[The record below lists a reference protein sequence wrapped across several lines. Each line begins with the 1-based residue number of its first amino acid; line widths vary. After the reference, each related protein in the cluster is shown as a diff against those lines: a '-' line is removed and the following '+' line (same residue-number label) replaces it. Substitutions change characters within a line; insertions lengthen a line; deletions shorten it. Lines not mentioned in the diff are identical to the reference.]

1 MTRMTGQAG
10 PPRGSRW
17 AGRSVRC
24 GLTAVVPLLL
34 LFATSCGSDSD
45 NATTGGTQPAAR
57 VATLVTGL
65 TDPLFLTSPPSDSRL
80 FIVEKPGRIRVYEN
94 GALVPT
100 PFLDVTALVSTGD
113 EQGLLGLAFHPSY
126 ATNGYFYVNYTDA
139 AGDTQVVRYN
149 AGTTPNQ
156 ADPTSATGILTVDQ
170 PFANHNGGMVFFGAD
185 GMLYIALGDG
195 GDAGDPAGNAQH
207 LGTLLGKLLRIDVDG
222 GAPYAVPADNPFVGT
237 AGARGEILALGL
249 RNPWRMSIDRATNLL
264 YIADV
269 GQGAWEEV
277 NVVPASQGGVNYGWD
292 VMEGGHCFEPSAGC
306 DQTGLALPVLEY
318 DHVPECSVTGGYVYR
333 GAAIPALRGAYFY
346 ADYCAGWV
354 RSFRYDNGTASA
366 QHEWDFGDLGQIL
379 SFGEDSAGE
388 LYILSVLSGNGG
400 VYRIVPNP

>member
-1 MTRMTGQAG
+1 MT
-10 PPRGSRW
+10 
-17 AGRSVRC
+17 
-24 GLTAVVPLLL
+24 VVPLLFS
-34 LFATSCGSDSD
+34 FATSCGSDGGD
-45 NATTGGTQPAAR
+45 ANNGGTRPAAG
-57 VATLVTGL
+57 VETLVTGL
-65 TDPLFLTSPPSDSRL
+65 TDPVFLTSPPSDSRL
-80 FIVEKPGRIRVYEN
+80 FIVEKPGRIRIYEN
-94 GALVPT
+94 GALAPT

-126 ATNGYFYVNYTDA
+126 ATNGLFYVNYTDA
-139 AGDTQVVRYN
+139 AGDTQVVRYSV
-149 AGTTPNQ
+149 GTTPNQ
-156 ADPTSATGILTVDQ
+156 ADSTSATGILTVDQ

-185 GMLYIALGDG
+185 GKLYIALGDG
-195 GDAGDPAGNAQH
+195 GDAGDPAGNAQN

-237 AGARGEILALGL
+237 AGARGEIWALGL
-249 RNPWRMSIDRATNLL
+249 RNPWRLSTDRATNLL
-264 YIADV
+264 YLADV

-306 DQTGLALPVLEY
+306 DQTGLALPVSEY

-333 GAAIPALRGAYFY
+333 GAAIPALQGTYFY

-366 QHEWDFGDLGQIL
+366 QQEWDFGDLGQIL